1 MSDATHSSPAMT
13 SNRPY
18 LLRAI
23 HAWIEDNGMTPYLLV
38 DGTQQGVRVPP
49 QTIKEGRV
57 VLNIA
62 YRAVSGLDMGNESIR
77 FLARFSGVSQSI
89 DVPVTAILAIYAQ
102 ETGQGMMLP
111 PDDPEHTA
119 PSTEVNSTELPG
131 DDEPPKKGP
140 WLRVV
145 K

>member
-1 MSDATHSSPAMT
+1 MSDATHSTPAMT

-18 LLRAI
+18 LLRAL

-38 DGTQQGVRVPP
+38 DGTQPGVRVPP
-49 QTIKEGRV
+49 QTIKDGRV

-62 YRAVSGLDMGNESIR
+62 YRAVSGLDMGNDAIR

-89 DVPVTAILAIYAQ
+89 DVPVAAILAIYAQ

-111 PDDPEHTA
+111 PDDPETTL
-119 PSTEVNSTELPG
+119 PSAAEESGPTG
-131 DDEPPKKGP
+131 DDEPPKKAP

>member
-1 MSDATHSSPAMT
+1 
-13 SNRPY
+13 
-18 LLRAI
+18 
-23 HAWIEDNGMTPYLLV
+23 MTPYLLV

-111 PDDPEHTA
+111 PDDPEHTV
-119 PSTEVNSTELPG
+119 PSTDANSTGSPD
-131 DDEPPKKGP
+131 DDEPPKKAP

>member
-1 MSDATHSSPAMT
+1 MSDSKQSAPAMT

-23 HAWIEDNGMTPYLLV
+23 HAWIDDNGMTPYLLV
-38 DGTQQGVRVPP
+38 DGTLPGVRVPP

-57 VLNIA
+57 VLNVA
-62 YRAVSGLDMGNESIR
+62 YRAVNGLDMGNDAVR
-77 FLARFSGVSQSI
+77 FLARFSGVSQSVE
-89 DVPVTAILAIYAQ
+89 VPLAAVMAIYAQ

-111 PDDPEHTA
+111 PDDPDTTRLAADEHDT
-119 PSTEVNSTELPG
+119 SGG
-131 DDEPPKKGP
+131 DDEPPKGAP